1 MNGPFRRLHHLSI
14 LVHDIE
20 HAVEYY
26 EQLGIGPWLEYPPM
40 TGLSELE
47 VSAPEAFAKMQY
59 RYAQLENIQIQLLEP
74 PMDDCPQRRYLDQH
88 GQGVWMLG
96 FDIPSDEQWEQTAA
110 GGIAPM
116 QRGRRVDGSGW
127 TYLDTMDDA
136 GAVMMLLHLPP
147 QTA

>member
-14 LVHDIE
+14 LVHDVSA
-20 HAVEYY
+20 AVAYY

-40 TGLSELE
+40 TGLTEID
-47 VSAPEAFAKMQY
+47 VPAPEAFAGITY

-74 PMDDCPQRRYLDQH
+74 PMADCPQRRYLDEH

-96 FDIPSDEQWEQTAA
+96 FDIPADEPWERTAA
-110 GGIAPM
+110 GDIAPL
-116 QRGRRVDGSGW
+116 QRGRRADGTGW

-136 GAVMMLLHLPP
+136 GVVMMLLHLPP
-147 QTA
+147 TSA